1 MVGFGMYTPQ
11 PKIFY
16 LVDVIVCK
24 NKTVVNVI
32 VCEKKSVVE

>member
-1 MVGFGMYTPQ
+1 MMGFGMYTPQ

-24 NKTVVNVI
+24 IVVHVM
-32 VCEKKSVVE
+32 VGEKKSVVVE